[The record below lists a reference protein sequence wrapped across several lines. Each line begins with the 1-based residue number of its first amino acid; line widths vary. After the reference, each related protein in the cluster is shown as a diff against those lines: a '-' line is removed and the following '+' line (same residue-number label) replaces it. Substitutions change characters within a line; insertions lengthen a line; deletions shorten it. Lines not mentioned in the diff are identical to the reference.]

1 MNEFQFKAEVWLY
14 PGEAAWHFVSL
25 PKNISKQIK
34 KEFGDMAR
42 GWGSLP
48 VNVKIGTTKWKTSI
62 FPDSKS
68 NTYILPIKS
77 EVRKDENIESGD
89 ALRVNLMI
97 LTEKL

>member
-1 MNEFQFKAEVWLY
+1 MNEFQFNAEVWLY

-48 VNVKIGTTKWKTSI
+48 VNVKINNTKWKTSM
-62 FPDSKS
+62 FPESKS
-68 NTYILPIKS
+68 DTYILPLKL
-77 EVRKDENIESGD
+77 EVRKLEDIKSGD
-89 ALRVNLMI
+89 NINVSISLIM
-97 LTEKL
+97 

>member
-1 MNEFQFKAEVWLY
+1 MNEFQFNAEVWLY

-48 VNVKIGTTKWKTSI
+48 VNVKINNTKWKTSI
-62 FPDSKS
+62 FPESKS
-68 NTYILPIKS
+68 DTYILPLKL
-77 EVRKDENIESGD
+77 EVRKLEDIKSGD
-89 ALRVNLMI
+89 NIDVSISLIM
-97 LTEKL
+97 

>member
-68 NTYILPIKS
+68 NTYILPLKLEARKLEDIKS
-77 EVRKDENIESGD
+77 GDNVNISIT
-89 ALRVNLMI
+89 LIM
-97 LTEKL
+97 

>member
-1 MNEFQFKAEVWLY
+1 MNEFQIEAEVWLY

-62 FPDSKS
+62 FPDTKS
-68 NTYILPIKS
+68 NTYILPLKL
-77 EVRKDENIESGD
+77 EVRKLEDIKSGD
-89 ALRVNLMI
+89 NINVSISLIM
-97 LTEKL
+97 

>member
-48 VNVKIGTTKWKTSI
+48 VNVKINNTKWKTSI
-62 FPDSKS
+62 FPESKS
-68 NTYILPIKS
+68 DTYILPLKL
-77 EVRKDENIESGD
+77 EVRKLEDIKSGD
-89 ALRVNLMI
+89 NINVSISLIM
-97 LTEKL
+97 